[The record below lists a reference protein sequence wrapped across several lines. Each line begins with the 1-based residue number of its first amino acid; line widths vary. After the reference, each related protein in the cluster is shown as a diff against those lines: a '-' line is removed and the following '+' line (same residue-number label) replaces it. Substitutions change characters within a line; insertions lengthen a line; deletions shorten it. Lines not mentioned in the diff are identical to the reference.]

1 MNLIPFRLDRKVALV
16 TGSNRGIGREIA
28 LALAERGCSLLINYG
43 YGEERETAE
52 RTVEDASRLGVGAF
66 SFQADVSKKLEV
78 EEMIA
83 FVVGEFQ
90 RIDILVNNAGIH
102 KDALIHQMKEED
114 WDNVLAINL
123 KGSFNCIQAVA
134 PQMMKQIY
142 GKIVNISSIAY
153 MGNRGTA
160 NYSASKAGVIGLTRT
175 TALEL
180 AKYNIC
186 VNSIAPGMIESPM
199 FRSIPDRLSQK
210 ILARIPLGR
219 LGNPQDVVNGV
230 LFLVSDES
238 GYITGQTLVIDGGL
252 TVGYV

>member
-1 MNLIPFRLDRKVALV
+1 MNVIPFRLDGKVALV
-16 TGSNRGIGREIA
+16 TGGNRGIGRETA
-28 LALAERGCSLLINYG
+28 LGLAKRGCCLLINYG
-43 YGEERETAE
+43 YEEEKETAE
-52 RTVEDASRLGVGAF
+52 QTVYDIAGLGVKVS
-66 SFQADVSKKLEV
+66 SFQADVSKKVEV
-78 EEMIA
+78 EEM
-83 FVVGEFQ
+83 VGFMVRQ
-90 RIDILVNNAGIH
+90 FHRIDILVNNAGIH

-114 WDNVLAINL
+114 WDQVVSINL
-123 KGSFNCIQAVA
+123 KGSFNCIQSVSSH
-134 PQMMKQIY
+134 MMKQIY
-142 GKIVNISSIAY
+142 GKIVNISSVAY

-175 TALEL
+175 AALEL

-210 ILARIPLGR
+210 IMARIPLGR

-238 GYITGQTLVIDGGL
+238 NYITGQTLIIDGGL
-252 TVGYV
+252 TVGYI